1 MQTGVPTPEVRVAM
15 DAHVD
20 SPIRASSASR
30 HPKDQKKRVSP
41 GLELDGSACVS
52 PLFIPY

>member
-1 MQTGVPTPEVRVAM
+1 M